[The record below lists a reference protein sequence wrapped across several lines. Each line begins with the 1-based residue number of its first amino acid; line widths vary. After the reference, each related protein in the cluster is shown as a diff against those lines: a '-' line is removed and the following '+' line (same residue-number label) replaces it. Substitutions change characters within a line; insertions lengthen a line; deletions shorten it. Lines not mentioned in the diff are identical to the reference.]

1 MEDRW
6 TFSSEL
12 EIDPQELKDT
22 HNKIYTEKSVHQAIK
37 NFQYENKLESF
48 SEAGRLLWL
57 IALDGL
63 AHRAKNS
70 LLNK

>member
-1 MEDRW
+1 MKDYW

-12 EIDPQELKDT
+12 KIDPQELKDT

-37 NFQYENKLESF
+37 SFQYENKLESF

-57 IALDGL
+57 IAL
-63 AHRAKNS
+63 
-70 LLNK
+70 LNLQQKQKEG

>member
-6 TFSSEL
+6 TFSSKL
-12 EIDPQELKDT
+12 TIDPQELKDT

-37 NFQYENKLESF
+37 SFQYENKLESF

-57 IALDGL
+57 IGLD
-63 AHRAKNS
+63 S

>member
-57 IALDGL
+57 IALVNLQQKQKEG
-63 AHRAKNS
+63 
-70 LLNK
+70 